1 MGQEELQRLLDFFKG
16 LADENRLKMLGL
28 LADQEYSLDELA
40 TLLNLK
46 PPTVSHHL
54 AKLKALGLVEMQA
67 EGNIH
72 FYRLNTAALN
82 ATNKLLLSPE
92 RMASLV
98 DDIEGDDWERRVIR
112 DLFDGPRLKVIPM
125 NSKKRAVVLRWLA
138 NRFEYGIRYQESEV
152 NEILKRHHPDWAY
165 WRRELAGARL
175 LAREKGV
182 YWRVAG
188 EQREAQH

>member
-28 LADQEYSLDELA
+28 LADQEYSVDELA

>member
-1 MGQEELQRLLDFFKG
+1 
-16 LADENRLKMLGL
+16 
-28 LADQEYSLDELA
+28 
-40 TLLNLK
+40 
-46 PPTVSHHL
+46 
-54 AKLKALGLVEMQA
+54 MQA
-67 EGNIH
+67 EGYIH
-72 FYRLNTAALN
+72 CYRLNTAAFN